1 MNRREKN
8 SRKSIETSSSCG
20 RNLSVL
26 GLANLSAPDQKN
38 SSETGDPSLGISLGS
53 HGRGIFYD
61 ESNIE
66 NSLPVEESTSCLSK
80 LALDRNSQSPSQ
92 STESIPPLVDRLS
105 GNRLQ
110 SGIFSV
116 RHMDTDTL
124 LQGRDVLMGYLGEHS
139 DEVGAES
146 LSRSR
151 DTAAGDEPCRNA
163 DSFRE
168 ATDGEQLNLLSTP
181 QSERKELVAGPNQR
195 PSSNGLPLSSDIT
208 PDERSA
214 RGLSYPAPQKSEL
227 QGPFAGAFTGACRA
241 NELNAFLD
249 NSLRGSDRNMAE
261 NPALSPL
268 CDDPDGGVM
277 NTLQSYDSKQ
287 YAGPVSFED
296 RDVKCPNGGLSCLLR
311 QTEGCVS
318 AASSEIQTARRER
331 PRAEQ
336 SSVHSS
342 IENDCRSKSSS
353 TSPESRSS
361 ICPQGMAEE
370 ASISTIFAEPRST
383 ELIDSLR
390 RHVEELEIERTR
402 LLNELDLMRLNMERR
417 FGLVE
422 REIAETKVSIIRSLS
437 SGDRSAKFEVSE
449 SAVSEFQPIG
459 PASACQVNA
468 QHSNFHD
475 FVGCTQT
482 VTSDRDRTGTGN
494 AETSGNRQYSDE
506 SLNSCRSDFTGP
518 RSVME
523 IRSVVAR
530 ELHKTDVYGNMLKAW
545 QAVFKPLGKHVDRNL
560 FGEAVIRL
568 LRNHWLSDRR
578 VSDAQK
584 LTTNFV
590 HPPDD
595 LISEFWKDVVGA
607 NENATMQ
614 WKHYVDLYGSFRD
627 QEPN

>member
-1 MNRREKN
+1 
-8 SRKSIETSSSCG
+8 
-20 RNLSVL
+20 
-26 GLANLSAPDQKN
+26 
-38 SSETGDPSLGISLGS
+38 
-53 HGRGIFYD
+53 
-61 ESNIE
+61 
-66 NSLPVEESTSCLSK
+66 
-80 LALDRNSQSPSQ
+80 
-92 STESIPPLVDRLS
+92 
-105 GNRLQ
+105 
-110 SGIFSV
+110 
-116 RHMDTDTL
+116 MDTDTV
-124 LQGRDVLMGYLGEHS
+124 LQERDILMGYLGEHL
-139 DEVGAES
+139 DQVGAES

-151 DTAAGDEPCRNA
+151 DTAVGDEPCRNA

-168 ATDGEQLNLLSTP
+168 AADGEQLNLLATL
-181 QSERKELVAGPNQR
+181 QSETKELVTGPNRR
-195 PSSNGLPLSSDIT
+195 PSSSGLPLSSGIT

-214 RGLSYPAPQKSEL
+214 QGLLHPAPQTPEL
-227 QGPFAGAFTGACRA
+227 QEPLAGMFTSACPA
-241 NELNAFLD
+241 NELNALPD

-261 NPALSPL
+261 NPTLSPL
-268 CDDPDGGVM
+268 CDDPDGGIM

-287 YAGPVSFED
+287 YAGPVPFQNWD
-296 RDVKCPNGGLSCLLR
+296 GKCPNGGLSCLLR

-318 AASSEIQTARRER
+318 AASSEVQAARRER
-331 PRAEQ
+331 LRAEQ
-336 SSVHSS
+336 LSAYSST
-342 IENDCRSKSSS
+342 ENDCRTKSSS
-353 TSPESRSS
+353 NSPESRSS
-361 ICPQGMAEE
+361 ICPHSVAED

-383 ELIDSLR
+383 EMVESLR

-422 REIAETKVSIIRSLS
+422 REIAETKISIIRSLS
-437 SGDRSAKFEVSE
+437 SGDPSEKFEVSE
-449 SAVSEFQPIG
+449 SAVSEFQPFG
-459 PASACQVNA
+459 PASARQGNA
-468 QHSNFHD
+468 RHSNFHD

-494 AETSGNRQYSDE
+494 AEASGNRQCSDE
-506 SLNSCRSDFTGP
+506 SLNSRRSDFTGP

-560 FGEAVIRL
+560 FREAVIRL
-568 LRNHWLSDRR
+568 LRNQWLSDRR

-595 LISEFWKDVVGA
+595 LILEFWKDVVGA

-627 QEPN
+627 REPN